1 MNATACLQNAPS
13 PDRGAGDGTAF
24 SLTATERPRDGGTVA
39 AVWSFD
45 IRAPRPGSVCN
56 SASIIRDAIAPR
68 NNPTRRYNEGY

>member
-13 PDRGAGDGTAF
+13 PDRGAGDGG
-24 SLTATERPRDGGTVA
+24 LQLDGDGAASRRRYCA